1 MSHWLELYEK
11 IMWMYKQCNLKWLL
25 SYTVNLEV
33 PVRLWHLYILI
44 PVRLWH
50 LYILIPVR
58 LWHLYILIPVR
69 LWHLYILIPV
79 RLRHLYILIPVR
91 LWHLYIL
98 IPVRLRHLYILIP
111 VRLRHLYILMLV
123 LISFYKN
130 LQSFIV
136 DVKFRIWNPIPKLL
150 HRSFSLWRTGLHF
163 INETMC

>member
-91 LWHLYIL
+91 L
-98 IPVRLRHLYILIP
+98 
-111 VRLRHLYILMLV
+111 RHLYILMLV